1 MRFYN
6 IQIIKIIFRNRI
18 QKSQTKSH
26 FYTKTL
32 IFDGI
37 FQKIT
42 EFIYLFEHILIRKNL
57 KLENTNILIYI
68 KTYIL
73 Y

>member
-1 MRFYN
+1 MRVYILAFEY
-6 IQIIKIIFRNRI
+6 KGKF
-18 QKSQTKSH
+18 KFK
-26 FYTKTL
+26 YK
-32 IFDGI
+32 
-37 FQKIT
+37 
-42 EFIYLFEHILIRKNL
+42 FIYLFEHILIRKNL